1 MADIEQLRQDLDA
14 FNDVV
19 ALQER
24 VALHTHLRDAR
35 GDMLRGGDEALADAA
50 RAQRAFRSAL
60 RGVMA
65 FPDREW
71 AQIAARFSAGK
82 DEGGM
87 AFVRERLTGVGGAH
101 ARIEC
106 APDASARAVQAAERW
121 RTLARALPRVGDLA
135 EEEEAWREAW
145 EQRQD
150 VTRQLRSHP
159 LREELLA
166 RANER
171 TGRFADPLPLALLEH
186 ANELAERL
194 DLLSRSDRQA
204 LMGRVSPSAMARIH
218 QAIHVTLALQED
230 MER

>member
-1 MADIEQLRQDLDA
+1 MRLWP
-14 FNDVV
+14 
-19 ALQER
+19 
-24 VALHTHLRDAR
+24 T
-35 GDMLRGGDEALADAA
+35 
-50 RAQRAFRSAL
+50 L

-82 DEGGM
+82 DEEGM
-87 AFVRERLTGVGGAH
+87 AFVRERLSGVGGAH

-106 APDASARAVQAAERW
+106 TPDASTRAVQAAERW
-121 RTLARALPRVGDLA
+121 RTLARALPRLGELA

-145 EQRQD
+145 RQRQV

-159 LREELLA
+159 LREELMA
-166 RANER
+166 RA
-171 TGRFADPLPLALLEH
+171 TAGPARFADPLPLALLEH
-186 ANELAERL
+186 ANELATRL
-194 DLLSRSDRQA
+194 DELSREDRQA
-204 LMGRVSPSAMARIH
+204 LIGRASPSAMARIH